1 MDEALS
7 NHPMY
12 YNHLLCSCKQA
23 KLPVDQREF
32 VKFTVVETSRLIL
45 GCDQRTLLS
54 QPEQCTWPAPK
65 NDPLQGLGYL
75 VCVPDPKAGPH
86 VAFPEYAR

>member
-32 VKFTVVETSRLIL
+32 VKFTEVKMDDRAYGRHHAVPFDQTTPVATGSREPRFLSHVERSPE
-45 GCDQRTLLS
+45 LL
-54 QPEQCTWPAPK
+54 
-65 NDPLQGLGYL
+65 
-75 VCVPDPKAGPH
+75 
-86 VAFPEYAR
+86 